1 MSKPTFEQWLA
12 HVEVSGKRL
21 TEWQLAWAREV
32 LVNGRRPV
40 VFRGRRTLP
49 PIDSTIR
56 LTPAF
61 ARRLRPAAPVGRP
74 QAMVGADA
82 IGMGRPNS
90 GDGRCLADSSATM
103 RSCDTK
109 KK

>member
-1 MSKPTFEQWLA
+1 MGKPTFEEWLA

-32 LVNGRRPV
+32 LVEGRMPV

-61 ARRLRPAAPVGRP
+61 AMEYP
-74 QAMVGADA
+74 
-82 IGMGRPNS
+82 
-90 GDGRCLADSSATM
+90 DSP
-103 RSCDTK
+103 DEVPWLEK
-109 KK
+109 K